1 MTQATLNRVK
11 VHKPNVGIFSQRLH
25 KNMTRLWRNA
35 TKAFLEAV
43 IEGDLIRVETGMS
56 KASLLPLARAVQ
68 MLTVVR
74 ATIDPKVASRRGY
87 TSINGV
93 YNPNGERSVDSGIKL
108 GEKAYTLNFGLQDR
122 PIFNFE
128 FRIVVY
134 QHLLYENGL
143 VHGYPPQDSL
153 VKGQAAFRQY
163 IEDNKQ
169 QYVPR
174 LAEWIEV
181 R

>member
-1 MTQATLNRVK
+1 MK
-11 VHKPNVGIFSQRLH
+11 
-25 KNMTRLWRNA
+25 RLWRNA
-35 TKAFLEAV
+35 TKAFLETV
-43 IEGDLIRVETGMS
+43 IEDDLIRVETGMS

-68 MLTVVR
+68 MLTTVR
-74 ATIDPKVASRRGY
+74 ASIDPKVARRKGY
-87 TSINGV
+87 TSINGT
-93 YNPNGERSVDSGIKL
+93 YDPNGQRSIDSGIRLGQDAYKL
-108 GEKAYTLNFGLQDR
+108 TFGNKDH
-122 PIFNFE
+122 PVFNFE
-128 FRIVVY
+128 FHIVVY

-153 VKGQAAFRQY
+153 VKGQLAFRQY

-174 LAEWIEV
+174 LAEWIKV